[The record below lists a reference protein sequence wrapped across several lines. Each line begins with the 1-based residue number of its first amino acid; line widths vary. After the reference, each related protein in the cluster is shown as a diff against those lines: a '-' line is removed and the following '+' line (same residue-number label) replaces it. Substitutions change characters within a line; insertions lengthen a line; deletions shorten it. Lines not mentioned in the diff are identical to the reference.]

1 MKNMFIRTIVKQT
14 DVCENVEERINR
26 LFKRLDEYMHQRAF
40 EVLTLKEVT
49 SLVSN
54 FAQTRR
60 SRMELG
66 MSRDENL
73 YELEK
78 DFRWLMGIM
87 RERNLQ
93 KITR

>member
-1 MKNMFIRTIVKQT
+1 MKKIIEQVN
-14 DVCENVEERINR
+14 VCENVEERINR
-26 LFKRLDEYMHQRAF
+26 LFKRLDAYMHQRAF
-40 EVLTLKEVT
+40 EKLTLEEVT

-54 FAQTRR
+54 FSQIRR

-73 YELEK
+73 YELEN

-87 RERNLQ
+87 REQNLQ